1 MDAQRQ
7 PIEVA
12 DQKNCQKHDRRYCKC
27 TYCTIDALYVDVI
40 GKSLYDETSA
50 ILYLFLKL
58 IEMKK
63 GHDHSCPDERFC
75 L

>member
-40 GKSLYDETSA
+40 GKSLYDEPRQYYIYS
-50 ILYLFLKL
+50 
-58 IEMKK
+58 
-63 GHDHSCPDERFC
+63 
-75 L
+75 